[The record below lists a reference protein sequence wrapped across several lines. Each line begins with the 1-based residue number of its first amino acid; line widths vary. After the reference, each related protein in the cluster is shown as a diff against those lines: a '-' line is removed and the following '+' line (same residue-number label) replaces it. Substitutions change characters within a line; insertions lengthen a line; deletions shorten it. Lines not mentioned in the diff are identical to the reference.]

1 MLPHLPS
8 PSMSAGPQLWEM
20 KSLLLT
26 GGDAHWENCGELQF
40 QEVIPGKA
48 DSCPSPIHHHTYPYI
63 ISHHKLFVDMVFF
76 FFCAKLHA
84 HVKTFEVGLCLELLN
99 ACGLEI
105 ASPHSG
111 VGHTTACRVRREWNR
126 HFDSDRLTTDPSVS
140 RHDQLLS
147 DSQSV
152 REPPHSH
159 RLFVLKFPVWWP
171 AKSK

>member
-1 MLPHLPS
+1 MANIQKIPSSSPVTYSSGLTDEGGKKMLPHLPS
-8 PSMSAGPQLWEM
+8 PSMSAGPELWEM
-20 KSLLLT
+20 KSLSLT

-63 ISHHKLFVDMVFF
+63 ISPHKLFVDMGF

-105 ASPHSG
+105 VSPRQ
-111 VGHTTACRVRREWNR
+111 TA
-126 HFDSDRLTTDPSVS
+126 
-140 RHDQLLS
+140 
-147 DSQSV
+147 
-152 REPPHSH
+152 
-159 RLFVLKFPVWWP
+159 
-171 AKSK
+171 

>member
-20 KSLLLT
+20 KSLSLT

-76 FFCAKLHA
+76 FFAQNCMHMLKHLKSACASN
-84 HVKTFEVGLCLELLN
+84 C
-99 ACGLEI
+99 
-105 ASPHSG
+105 
-111 VGHTTACRVRREWNR
+111 
-126 HFDSDRLTTDPSVS
+126 
-140 RHDQLLS
+140 
-147 DSQSV
+147 
-152 REPPHSH
+152 
-159 RLFVLKFPVWWP
+159 
-171 AKSK
+171 